1 MTGQKKIILLADME
15 SFYASVETARRP
27 SLQGKPV
34 VVCGDPERRHG
45 IVLAA
50 SKEAKARGIKTGML
64 AGECRSLCPQT
75 VFVRPH
81 MALYIEVSLQITEI
95 FEQYTDRV
103 FPYSIDEQFLDMTGC
118 EKLFGPPFEMA
129 RRINS
134 HILEKTGIRSRIGIG
149 ENLLQAKMACDNF
162 AKKNPDG
169 IFRLTSENYPAYVWP
184 LPVRSLFGVGSRMEK
199 NLLRMGI
206 TGIGDLARLP
216 KENLKRRWGIN
227 GEVLWLNAHGID
239 YAGINA
245 LAGDKR
251 KGVGHAMTLPRD
263 YMEKSQINVVLL
275 EITEEVCR
283 RARALGKVGRVV
295 NVYCR
300 GADFDF
306 PAGFSR
312 QKKLPEASALTMDI
326 YPVVLQLFY
335 TFWDSQPVRTL
346 GVGLSSLLDHKLIQL
361 TLFEDKEK
369 KIALS
374 RTMDTVRNRFGA
386 TSIFRLSSLAPGSQL
401 FERATKI
408 GGHEA

>member
-1 MTGQKKIILLADME
+1 MAGRIILLADME

-27 SLQGKPV
+27 SLRGKPV

-50 SKEAKARGIKTGML
+50 SKEAKAWGIKTGML
-64 AGECRSLCPQT
+64 AGECRSLCRET

-81 MALYIEVSLQITEI
+81 MSLYIQVSLQITDI
-95 FEQYTDRV
+95 FRQYTDRI
-103 FPYSIDEQFLDMTGC
+103 FPYSIDEQFLDMSGC
-118 EKLFGPPFEMA
+118 EKLFGPPREMA
-129 RRINS
+129 ARINS
-134 HILEKTGIRSRIGIG
+134 HILEETGVRSRIGIG
-149 ENLLQAKMACDNF
+149 DNLLQAKMACDNF
-162 AKKNPDG
+162 AKKAPEG
-169 IFRLTSENYPAYVWP
+169 IFRLTGENYAAHTGP
-184 LPVRSLFGVGSRMEK
+184 LPIRCLFGVGSRMER
-199 NLLRMGI
+199 NLHRIGI
-206 TGIGDLARLP
+206 TTIGDLAGLP
-216 KENLKRRWGIN
+216 VENLKRRWGIN
-227 GEVLWLNAHGID
+227 GEVLWLNARGID
-239 YAGINA
+239 YAGVHS
-245 LAGDKR
+245 LGQEGR

-263 YMEKSQINVVLL
+263 YMERSQINVVLL

-306 PAGFSR
+306 PTGFSR
-312 QKKLPEASALTMDI
+312 QKKLPEPTAQTMDI

-335 TFWDSQPVRTL
+335 TFWDRQPVRTL
-346 GVGLSSLLDHKLIQL
+346 GVGLSSLMESKLTQL
-361 TLFEDKEK
+361 TLFEDREK
-369 KIALS
+369 KLALS

-386 TSIFRLSSLAPGSQL
+386 TSIFRLSSLSPGSQL